1 MPRVLL
7 LEPLA
12 DVAST
17 SFCCCVASAEP
28 PSARVSGLLP
38 RGREQFESE
47 AASSGSYFTNPGLFK
62 SAGISDLFSI
72 LPFLG
77 MVSKKILGH
86 HHSILDFL
94 WRRSIPKGPVFPCM
108 STHGHR
114 AARAESS

>member
-72 LPFLG
+72 LPF
-77 MVSKKILGH
+77 
-86 HHSILDFL
+86 
-94 WRRSIPKGPVFPCM
+94 PVVNL
-108 STHGHR
+108 HGFFYR
-114 AARAESS
+114 GFYPLLRLPL